1 MPTVRLPD
9 SGQEIEERR
18 QSPGRRSEDYERV
31 PSHLRHQTGF
41 TPLAAVWALIGAIV
55 VLYLFF
61 VAFGGV
67 NPDKAPAASITV
79 AVLAVVW
86 FAHAYRRLWAG
97 GFSHRSDRERRGF

>member
-1 MPTVRLPD
+1 MPNVRDPET
-9 SGQEIEERR
+9 GQDIEERR
-18 QSPGRRSEDYERV
+18 QSPGRRREDYLHS
-31 PSHLRHQTGF
+31 PSHLRHRAGF

-79 AVLAVVW
+79 AVLAVLW

>member
-1 MPTVRLPD
+1 MIEGATPVQLLRSFEHDQMNGGRVMPTVRIPD
-9 SGQEIEERR
+9 SGHEIEERR
-18 QSPGRRSEDYERV
+18 QSPGRRLEDYDRT
-31 PSHLRHQTGF
+31 PSHLRHRTGF

-79 AVLAVVW
+79 AVLA
-86 FAHAYRRLWAG
+86 
-97 GFSHRSDRERRGF
+97 

>member
-31 PSHLRHQTGF
+31 PSHLRHRTGF

-86 FAHAYRRLWAG
+86 FVHAYRRLWAG

>member
-1 MPTVRLPD
+1 MPTVRHPET
-9 SGQEIEERR
+9 GQEIEERR
-18 QSPGRRSEDYERV
+18 ESAGRRQDDYRHS
-31 PSHLRHQTGF
+31 PSHLRHRSGF

-67 NPDKAPAASITV
+67 NPDKAPAASIAV
-79 AVLAVVW
+79 AVLAVLW

-97 GFSHRSDRERRGF
+97 GFSHREDRERRGF